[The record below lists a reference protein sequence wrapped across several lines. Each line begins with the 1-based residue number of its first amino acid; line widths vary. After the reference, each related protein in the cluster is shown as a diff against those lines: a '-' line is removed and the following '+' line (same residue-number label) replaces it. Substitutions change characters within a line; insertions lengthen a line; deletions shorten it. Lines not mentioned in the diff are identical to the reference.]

1 MGNSQPIKNSQDNS
15 RSTEKDTIGLDTFIE
30 HVGPRKV
37 TQYDDEVSQLTS
49 MLEPKNKNC
58 VIKIFP
64 KELIVVEIND
74 TDKDSDVLSSAD
86 ATSSVLP
93 LATSKA
99 LSSTSSEFFQ
109 SHEPDQQLIKSDQ
122 RFIKLDQPLIKSDQ
136 PLIKSDQ
143 PLIKPKPSETESSSP
158 LVDTELIKQI
168 REKQHGG
175 AKKHKGIYIRSEDD
189 DEELVVDDDY
199 ADDYADDDDDFE
211 DDNEDKDDDI
221 AEDIPRRN
229 HKPVQH
235 KSKKSPFMKHK
246 ESENSESSLKGKR
259 NLKKNYMDYT
269 SSEST
274 LNKYSVSPVHTSDI
288 QMYSEN

>member
-30 HVGPRKV
+30 HVGPRKI
-37 TQYDDEVSQLTS
+37 TQYDNEVSQLTS

-58 VIKIFP
+58 VITIFP
-64 KELIVVEIND
+64 KELVVVEISD
-74 TDKDSDVLSSAD
+74 TDILSSAD

-99 LSSTSSEFFQ
+99 LSSTSSEFLQ
-109 SHEPDQQLIKSDQ
+109 SPIKAEQSLIKPEQSL
-122 RFIKLDQPLIKSDQ
+122 IKPEQSLIKPEQSPIKPGQPLIKSS
-136 PLIKSDQ
+136 PF
-143 PLIKPKPSETESSSP
+143 ETESSSP
-158 LVDTELIKQI
+158 LIDTELIKKI
-168 REKQHGG
+168 RDGHQHGG

-189 DEELVVDDDY
+189 EEEIVVDDDFE
-199 ADDYADDDDDFE
+199 DDDNFEDDDDFE
-211 DDNEDKDDDI
+211 DDDEDKDDDI

-229 HKPVQH
+229 PKPVQH
-235 KSKKSPFMKHK
+235 KSKKSPFMKHN
-246 ESENSESSLKGKR
+246 ESEKSESSSLKGKR
-259 NLKKNYMDYT
+259 NLKKNYIDYT